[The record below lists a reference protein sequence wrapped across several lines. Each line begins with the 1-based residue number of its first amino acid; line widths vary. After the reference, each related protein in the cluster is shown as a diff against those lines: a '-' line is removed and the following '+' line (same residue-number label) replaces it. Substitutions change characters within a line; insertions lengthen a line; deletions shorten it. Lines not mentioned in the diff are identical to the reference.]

1 MRIAIRPEW
10 LLTPSDSKPDSKPF
24 SLPVL
29 LQLLALIESHGSII
43 EAARDMNLS
52 YRNAWG
58 LLRDFDRQFGA
69 PLVVKSR
76 GQGSK
81 LSSLAE
87 KLLWADKRIAARLS
101 PTLDSL
107 ASELEAEL
115 EGVLSTPRQALRI
128 SASHGFAVAALVAAL
143 GEAGTPVDLA
153 YRNSTEAV
161 AALARGEC
169 DLAGF
174 HVPEGEFEA
183 ASMKQYRKWLKP
195 RQHVLVHLA
204 SRAQGLFVA
213 AGNPHGIVGVAD
225 LKRPDL
231 RFVNRQIGSG
241 TRMLLELF
249 LAREK
254 IRFDQIRGYD
264 SAEYTHAAVA
274 AYIASGMADVGFG
287 VEHAARRFGLDFI
300 PIVRERYFF
309 ACQTRL
315 LKQPLLQ
322 SVITLLKTDLLR
334 RQINQLA
341 GYDSQHSGLVQTL
354 SEAFGG

>member
-115 EGVLSTPRQALRI
+115 KACSAPHARHCASAPHMVLRWRLWWRHWAKRARQLIWPIATAPKPSPHWRAVNVTWLVFMCRR
-128 SASHGFAVAALVAAL
+128 AS
-143 GEAGTPVDLA
+143 
-153 YRNSTEAV
+153 
-161 AALARGEC
+161 
-169 DLAGF
+169 
-174 HVPEGEFEA
+174 
-183 ASMKQYRKWLKP
+183 LKP
-195 RQHVLVHLA
+195 PA
-204 SRAQGLFVA
+204 
-213 AGNPHGIVGVAD
+213 
-225 LKRPDL
+225 
-231 RFVNRQIGSG
+231 
-241 TRMLLELF
+241 
-249 LAREK
+249 
-254 IRFDQIRGYD
+254 
-264 SAEYTHAAVA
+264 
-274 AYIASGMADVGFG
+274 
-287 VEHAARRFGLDFI
+287 
-300 PIVRERYFF
+300 
-309 ACQTRL
+309 
-315 LKQPLLQ
+315 
-322 SVITLLKTDLLR
+322 
-334 RQINQLA
+334 
-341 GYDSQHSGLVQTL
+341 
-354 SEAFGG
+354 